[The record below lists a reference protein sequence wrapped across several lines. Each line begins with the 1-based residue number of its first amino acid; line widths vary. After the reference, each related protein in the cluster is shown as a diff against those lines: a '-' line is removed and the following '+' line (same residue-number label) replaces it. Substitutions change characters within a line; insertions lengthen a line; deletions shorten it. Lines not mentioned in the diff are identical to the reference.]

1 MENLIVESN
10 SSLTP
15 PRLIG
20 VAPLFA
26 KRGEESAGWLTRGES
41 KNGNC
46 KIQHSKVWT
55 T

>member
-15 PRLIG
+15 RPQAD

-41 KNGNC
+41 KKGIVE
-46 KIQHSKVWT
+46 IQHS
-55 T
+55 